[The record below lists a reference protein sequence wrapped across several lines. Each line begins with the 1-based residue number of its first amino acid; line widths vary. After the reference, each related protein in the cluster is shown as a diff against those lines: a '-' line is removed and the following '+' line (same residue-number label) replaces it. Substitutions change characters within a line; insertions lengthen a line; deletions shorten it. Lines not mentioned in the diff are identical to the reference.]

1 MASIQ
6 FEEVGLA
13 PVRRK
18 QLLNNIVDDLA
29 KVHPG
34 TVYAEVPRSPT
45 SYEEGYRK
53 ISYGNF
59 ANAINGLAHWLHD
72 TLGPAENFP
81 TVAYIGPNDF
91 RYNALMLA
99 AVKAGYKMFFSSPRN
114 SIPAHA
120 NLFKILDCKVLIT
133 ANPTLPTAPAIIEAT
148 GVHSMECPGVDEL
161 LDNVYP
167 HYPFNKTFEQARKE
181 PLVVLHTS
189 GTTGFPKPIV
199 WNHDWAASCNDWLA
213 IAPPVGYTKQTA
225 LWTSTRLLNTLP
237 LFHAGGIFA
246 TLLNAVFTKTPLI
259 YPLAGVPLSTQNVL
273 EALKHVKADSVL
285 FPPPFVEEIGRNP
298 EMLDFLVKNVDVL
311 MYGGGDIS
319 QATGDKI
326 SKRLKL
332 SMLIGST
339 ESGVYPTVFPSDK
352 WPSDDWKYF
361 HFNPNAGI
369 ELRPHSEGRYEAVL
383 IRNPDPEKVQPI
395 FSVFPSLNEWET
407 RDIYAPH
414 PSIPDIWIHSGR
426 SDDIIV
432 LLTGEKT
439 NPVSMEQQ
447 IAHHPE
453 VRAALVVGTHRFQ
466 TALLIELI
474 SPHTLS
480 TSERAEAIERIW
492 PTIQEANQECPRH
505 AKVAKSHVFFT
516 SPEKPME
523 RAGKGTIQRQ
533 PTLDLY
539 AKEIDN
545 LYADAEKMS
554 TSTPLDISIPDT
566 KIDLEDSSSVS
577 RFIHDA
583 VSQLVGLVAFQ
594 DEDDLFVRGLLDSL
608 QALRLTRTLKHTFAV
623 PELEITTLYT
633 NPSVTSLTAAI
644 LRLFSLHESSKASSI
659 GSRQQVI
666 NDSLAEYKTTLDSVN
681 ANGAQSNGV
690 GGVNDENKK
699 SVVLTGSTGALG
711 SYILENLL
719 RSSCV
724 AHIFCLNRVAGKEL
738 QMERSRA
745 HGLPTEF
752 SEDRVTFLHADLSQE
767 SFGLDPVFFAKIKS
781 SATDIIHNAWP
792 VNFNIPLS
800 TFDPNIKG
808 IINLIGFV
816 ATAPQKPSLM
826 FLSSLSSVGN
836 FEGDVPESVIND
848 VTVSLP
854 MGYSE
859 SKFIAEN
866 LLAYAADKS
875 PHLPISIA
883 RVGQIAGPVSTN
895 GIWNKHEWFPSL
907 VLSSIHL
914 GIIPESLD
922 STDHSEI
929 DWVPIDLVADILVE
943 LTFKAKSDQIDGAKV
958 YHPVNPVLV
967 SWKSLLPTI
976 IETATFAQKKKMT
989 PVPFSKWIERVRKD
1003 AADLNSK
1010 TNFEEM
1016 LEKNPAIKLLSFYE
1030 GLAKGRGTCIL
1041 ENKRTMQASDK
1052 LRGLQGIEG
1061 AWVEK
1066 WVQGWIQ

>member
-1 MASIQ
+1 MASIL
-6 FEEVGLA
+6 FEEVSLA
-13 PVRRK
+13 PIRRK
-18 QLLNNIVDDLA
+18 QLLNNIVDGLA
-29 KVHPG
+29 KVRPG
-34 TVYAEVPRSPT
+34 TVYAEIPRSAT

-53 ISYGNF
+53 ISYANF

-72 TLGPAENFP
+72 TLGHVENFP

-133 ANPTLPTAPAIIEAT
+133 ASPTLPMVPAIIEAT
-148 GVHSMECPGVDEL
+148 GVSSIECPDVDEL

-199 WNHDWAASCNDWLA
+199 WNHDWVASWSDWLA
-213 IAPPVGYTKQTA
+213 IAPPDGYTRQTA

-237 LFHAGGIFA
+237 PFHAGGIFM
-246 TLLNAVFTKTPLI
+246 TLLNAVFNQTPLI
-259 YPLAGVPLSTQNVL
+259 YPLAGVPLSTQVAL
-273 EALKHVKADSVL
+273 EALKYVKADSAF
-285 FPPPFVEEIGRNP
+285 FPPSFVEEVGKNP
-298 EMLDFLVKNVDVL
+298 EMLDFLVENIDVL
-311 MYGGGDIS
+311 IYGGGDVS
-319 QATGDKI
+319 QATGNKI

-339 ESGVYPTVFPSDK
+339 ESGVYPTLFPSHK

-383 IRNPDPEKVQPI
+383 TRNLDPEKVEPI
-395 FSVFPSLNEWET
+395 FSVFPSLNEWGT
-407 RDIYAPH
+407 HDLYAPH
-414 PSIPDIWIHSGR
+414 PSIPDMWLYTGR

-447 IAHHPE
+447 ISHHPE
-453 VRAALVVGTHRFQ
+453 VRGALVVGTHRFQ

-474 SPHTLS
+474 SPQTLS

-492 PTIQEANQECPRH
+492 PIIQEANQECPRH

-516 SPEKPME
+516 SPDKPMA

-533 PTLDLY
+533 PTFDLY

-554 TSTPLDISIPDT
+554 TSTPLDISVPDA
-566 KIDLEDSSSVS
+566 KIDLKDSSSISQFV
-577 RFIHDA
+577 HGA
-583 VSQLVGLVAFQ
+583 VSQLVGPVAFQ
-594 DEDDLFVRGLLDSL
+594 DEDDLFVRGMLDSL
-608 QALRLTRTLKHTFAV
+608 QALRLTRTLKHTFAI

-633 NPSVTSLTAAI
+633 NPSVASLTAAI
-644 LRLFSLHESSKASSI
+644 IRLSSLHESSKASSI

-666 NDSLAEYKTTLDSVN
+666 NDSLAEYKTTLNCAN

-690 GGVNDENKK
+690 NGVHDENKK
-699 SVVLTGSTGALG
+699 SVILTGSTGALG
-711 SYILENLL
+711 SYILETLL
-719 RSSCV
+719 QTSSV
-724 AHIFCLNRVAGKEL
+724 AHIFCLNRVVGKEL
-738 QMERSRA
+738 QMERSQA

-767 SFGLDPVFFAKIKS
+767 SFGLDPVLFAKIKS

-800 TFDPNIKG
+800 TFYPNIRG
-808 IINLIGFV
+808 IINLIELA
-816 ATAPQKPSLM
+816 ATASHKPSLM

-836 FEGDVPESVIND
+836 FEGDVPEIVIND

-866 LLAYAADKS
+866 LLAYAADKL
-875 PHLPISIA
+875 PHVPIIIA
-883 RVGQIAGPVSTN
+883 RVGQIAGPVSTK

-943 LTFKAKSDQIDGAKV
+943 LTFHARSDQIDGAKV

-976 IETATFAQKKKMT
+976 IETATFGKRNKMT
-989 PVPFSKWIERVRKD
+989 TVPFAKWIERVRKD
-1003 AADLNSK
+1003 AEDLHSK

-1030 GLAKGRGTCIL
+1030 GLAKGRGTSIL
-1041 ENKRTMQASDK
+1041 ENKRTVQASDK

>member
-1 MASIQ
+1 MASIL
-6 FEEVGLA
+6 FEEVGLV

-18 QLLNNIVDDLA
+18 QLLNNIVDGLA
-29 KVHPG
+29 KVRPG
-34 TVYAEVPRSPT
+34 TVYAEVPRSAI

-53 ISYGNF
+53 ISYANF

-133 ANPTLPTAPAIIEAT
+133 ANPTLPMVPAIIEAT
-148 GVHSMECPGVDEL
+148 GVRSIECPDVDEL
-161 LDNVYP
+161 LENIYP

-199 WNHDWAASCNDWLA
+199 WNHDWVASWSDWLA
-213 IAPPVGYTKQTA
+213 TAPPDGYTNQTA

-237 LFHAGGIFA
+237 PFHAGGIFM
-246 TLLNAVFTKTPLI
+246 TLLNAVFNQTPLI
-259 YPLAGVPLSTQNVL
+259 YPLAGVPLSTQVAL
-273 EALKHVKADSVL
+273 EALKYVKADSV
-285 FPPPFVEEIGRNP
+285 FFAPPFVEEVGKNP
-298 EMLDFLVKNVDVL
+298 EMLDFLVKNTDAL
-311 MYGGGDIS
+311 IYGGGDVS

-332 SMLIGST
+332 SMIIGST
-339 ESGVYPTVFPSDK
+339 ESGAFPAVFPSDK

-361 HFNPNAGI
+361 HFNPKAGI
-369 ELRPHSEGRYEAVL
+369 ELRPHSENRYEAVV

-395 FSVFPSLNEWET
+395 FSVFPLLNEWGT
-407 RDIYAPH
+407 HDLYAPH
-414 PSIPDIWIHSGR
+414 PSIPDMWLYTGR

-447 IAHHPE
+447 ISHHPE
-453 VRAALVVGTHRFQ
+453 VRSALVVGTHRFQ

-474 SPHTLS
+474 SPQTLS
-480 TSERAEAIERIW
+480 TSERAETIERIW

-523 RAGKGTIQRQ
+523 RSGKGTIQRQ

-554 TSTPLDISIPDT
+554 TSTPLDISVPDT
-566 KIDLEDSSSVS
+566 EIDLGDSSSIS
-577 RFIHDA
+577 RFVHDA
-583 VSQLVGLVAFQ
+583 VSQLVGPVAFQ
-594 DEDDLFVRGLLDSL
+594 DEDDLFLRGMLDSL
-608 QALRLTRTLKHTFAV
+608 QALRLTRTLKHTFAI

-633 NPSVTSLTAAI
+633 NPSVASLTAAI
-644 LRLFSLHESSKASSI
+644 LRLSSLHESSKASSI

-666 NDSLAEYKTTLDSVN
+666 NESLAEYKTTLDCVN
-681 ANGAQSNGV
+681 ADGAQSNGV
-690 GGVNDENKK
+690 SSVYDENKK
-699 SVVLTGSTGALG
+699 LVILTGSTGALG
-711 SYILENLL
+711 SYILESLL
-719 RSSCV
+719 RSSSV

-738 QMERSRA
+738 QIERSRA

-752 SEDRVTFLHADLSQE
+752 PEDRVTFLYADLSQE
-767 SFGLDPVFFAKIKS
+767 YFGLDPVLFAKIKS

-800 TFDPNIKG
+800 TFYPNIQG
-808 IINLIGFV
+808 VINLIELA
-816 ATAPQKPSLM
+816 ATASHKPSLM
-826 FLSSLSSVGN
+826 FLSSLGSVGN

-848 VTVSLP
+848 VAVPLP

-866 LLAYAADKS
+866 LLAYAADKF
-875 PHLPISIA
+875 PHVPISIA
-883 RVGQIAGPVSTN
+883 RVGQIAGPVSTK

-943 LTFKAKSDQIDGAKV
+943 LTFNAKSDQIDGAKV

-967 SWKSLLPTI
+967 SWKSLLPRI
-976 IETATFAQKKKMT
+976 IETATFGQKNKMT
-989 PVPFSKWIERVRKD
+989 AVPFAKWIERVRKD
-1003 AADLNSK
+1003 AEDLHSK

-1030 GLAKGRGTCIL
+1030 GLAKGRGTSIL
-1041 ENKRTMQASDK
+1041 ENKRTVQASDK
-1052 LRGLQGIEG
+1052 LRRLQGIEG